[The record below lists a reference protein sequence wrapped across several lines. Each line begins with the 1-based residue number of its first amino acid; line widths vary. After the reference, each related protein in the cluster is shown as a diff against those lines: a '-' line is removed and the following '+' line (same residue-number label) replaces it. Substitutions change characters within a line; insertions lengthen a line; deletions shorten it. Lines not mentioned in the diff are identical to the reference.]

1 MKFLLGDFSAEVGRW
16 NIFKPAIQN
25 ESLHQGSNDN
35 GVRIVN
41 FVTSTNLVVKS
52 TKFPHPNIHGL
63 ILMRRFT
70 TRLMTY

>member
-1 MKFLLGDFSAEVGRW
+1 MKFLLGDFNTEVGRE
-16 NIFKPAIQN
+16 NIFKPIIQN

-41 FVTSTNLVVKS
+41 FATSTNLVVKS

-63 ILMRRFT
+63 LLMG
-70 TRLMTY
+70 RLITY

>member
-1 MKFLLGDFSAEVGRW
+1 MKFLLGDFNAEVRRE
-16 NIFKPAIQN
+16 NIFKPAIEN

-41 FVTSTNLVVKS
+41 SATPTNLVVKS

-63 ILMRRFT
+63 LLMGRFT
-70 TRLMTY
+70 TRLITY